1 MGVCPSITMLC
12 FRFPANNVLY
22 LLVAEIHDIHTEI
35 HDIQREPEECDYMPV
50 RFSNVGLGHVT

>member
-1 MGVCPSITMLC
+1 MLC
-12 FRFPANNVLY
+12 FRFPTNNVLY

-50 RFSNVGLGHVT
+50 RFFNVGLSHVT